1 MYERE
6 QVLPLPA
13 MYGENLIFKTGG
25 VDAVHGERLMKLIE
39 AGALDTSFLLTHRAP
54 LNDILEGYR
63 VFGQKADGCL
73 KWAVTPY
80 ER

>member
-1 MYERE
+1 
-6 QVLPLPA
+6 
-13 MYGENLIFKTGG
+13 
-25 VDAVHGERLMKLIE
+25 MKLIE